1 VMEATRL
8 LYMTKAQLTD
18 QGDVSRNKVDKTSA
32 IFNLIAGLVY
42 QSKNNTVKYVWT
54 LLRMM
59 PISFFRC
66 AVCTPIYGYFVMY
79 SILDSAES
87 FVYASLVL
95 TRALWLICRISVVEK
110 HLRGYTKQDLAQC
123 LDQYSVMTCSNHQ
136 HYDGAGFGMTCSFAF
151 YYHRLHEWACCI

>member
-1 VMEATRL
+1 MEATRL

-59 PISFFRC
+59 PIPFCRC
-66 AVCTPIYGYFVMY
+66 VVCYIRIFIMY
-79 SILDSAES
+79 SILDSAEAIC
-87 FVYASLVL
+87 VYASLVL
-95 TRALWLICRISVVEK
+95 TRALWWLIFRISVVEK

-123 LDQYSVMTCSNHQ
+123 LDQYSVMICSNHQ
-136 HYDGAGFGMTCSFAF
+136 HYDGA
-151 YYHRLHEWACCI
+151 